1 MMSRRVI
8 EVWVGLFVVGGVLAL
23 FMLAMKASNLTTVS
37 TADAYQVIARFENVG
52 GLSVKSPV
60 KASGVL
66 VGRVSNISYDDGSH
80 EAQVTLSIEKRF
92 ASFPA
97 DTSASI
103 YTAGLLGEQY
113 IGLAPGAEE
122 EMLKE
127 GSTIM
132 FTDSAV
138 VLEQMI
144 SQFMY
149 KKMADDED
157 KKE

>member
-1 MMSRRVI
+1 MMSRRLVEI
-8 EVWVGLFVVGGVLAL
+8 CVGLFVVAGAIAL
-23 FMLAMKASNLTTVS
+23 FMLAMKASNLTNVS
-37 TADAYQVIARFENVG
+37 TADSYQVSARFSNIG
-52 GLSVKSPV
+52 GLNIKSPV

-66 VGRVSNISYDDGSH
+66 VGRVSDISYDEGSH
-80 EAQVTLSIEKRF
+80 EALVTLSIEKQFDRF
-92 ASFPA
+92 PS

-113 IGLAPGAEE
+113 VGLHPGAEE
-122 EMLKE
+122 DMLKD
-127 GSTIM
+127 GSTVM

-149 KKMADDED
+149 KKMADD
-157 KKE
+157 K

>member
-8 EVWVGLFVVGGVLAL
+8 EVWVGLFVVGGLLAL

-37 TADAYQVIARFENVG
+37 TADAYQVTARFANVG

-66 VGRVSNISYDDGSH
+66 VGRVSDISYDDGSH
-80 EAQVTLSIEKRF
+80 EALVTLSIEKRF
-92 ASFPA
+92 ASFPS

-122 EMLKE
+122 DTLKE

-149 KKMADDED
+149 KKMADDD
-157 KKE
+157 K

>member
-1 MMSRRVI
+1 MMSRRGLEI
-8 EVWVGLFVVGGVLAL
+8 WVGIFVVGGAAAL
-23 FMLAMKASNLTTVS
+23 FMLAMKASNLTNVS
-37 TADAYQVIARFENVG
+37 TGNAYLVTARFSNIG
-52 GLSVKSPV
+52 GLNIKSPV

-66 VGRVSNISYDDGSH
+66 VGRVSDISYDDGSH
-80 EAQVTLSIEKRF
+80 EALVTLSIEKRF
-92 ASFPA
+92 SKFPS

-113 IGLAPGAEE
+113 VGLHPGAEE
-122 EMLKE
+122 DKLKE

-149 KKMADDED
+149 KKMADD
-157 KKE
+157 K

>member
-1 MMSRRVI
+1 MSRRAI
-8 EVWVGLFVVGGVLAL
+8 EVWVGLFVLGGALAL

-37 TADAYQVIARFENVG
+37 TADAYQVMARFANVG
-52 GLSVKSPV
+52 GLNVKSPV

-80 EAQVTLSIEKRF
+80 EALVTLSIEKRF
-92 ASFPA
+92 DRFPA

-149 KKMADDED
+149 KKMADDDE
-157 KKE
+157 KQE

>member
-1 MMSRRVI
+1 MMSRRLVEI
-8 EVWVGLFVVGGVLAL
+8 WVGIFVVGGAVAL
-23 FMLAMKASNLTTVS
+23 FMLAMKASNLTNIS
-37 TADAYQVIARFENVG
+37 TANAYQVSARFSNIG
-52 GLSVKSPV
+52 GLNVKSPV

-66 VGRVSNISYDDGSH
+66 VGRVSDISYDDGSH
-80 EAQVTLSIEKRF
+80 EALVTLSIEKRF
-92 ASFPA
+92 NKFPS

-113 IGLAPGAEE
+113 VGLQPGAEE
-122 EMLKE
+122 DMLKD

-149 KKMADDED
+149 KKMADD
-157 KKE
+157 K